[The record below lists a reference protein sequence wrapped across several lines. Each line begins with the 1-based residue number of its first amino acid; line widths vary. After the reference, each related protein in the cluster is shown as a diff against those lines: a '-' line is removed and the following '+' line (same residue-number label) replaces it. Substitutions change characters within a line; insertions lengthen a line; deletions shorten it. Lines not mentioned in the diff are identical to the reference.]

1 MQSPTSHPANADP
14 TIQNPV
20 PDLAVE
26 LRPID
31 SLVAFGRKTRSHT
44 KDQIQKLATSIRTFG
59 FNVPVLIDE
68 EGKVLAGN
76 ARVEAARLIGLTEL
90 PCVPLAHM
98 SPVQKRAFVIAEN
111 RLAELS
117 GFDREAL
124 RIEFEELAAL
134 DLGFSLEVTGFTEPQ
149 IDAIV
154 LGGEGGGEKGDAIPA
169 VSGPPVSQLG
179 DLWLMGDHRLLCA
192 DATDPASLKTLLG
205 DEQARTVFTDAP
217 YNVPVAG
224 HVTSGGKHGEFVM
237 ASGEMSDAEFTDFLI
252 KVAIQIEAALIP
264 GGLAYFCMDWR
275 HVRHTLDGAQ
285 AAKLQFLNLLVWDKT
300 AGGMGSMYRSRHEL
314 IFLFKKTG
322 GSHVNR
328 VELGKNGRNRSN
340 VWTYEGVNGFGAGKA
355 KARELHPT
363 VKPLALVRD
372 AILDSTERG
381 EVVLD
386 LFNGSGTTLIATEQ
400 SGRRGRATELDPQ
413 YVDVGVIRW
422 QDFTGREATLAA
434 TGQTF
439 AQVQAERAALKVA
452 AEPAVA
458 TPPPARVRV
467 RVSA

>member
-1 MQSPTSHPANADP
+1 MSPTMTTAARDAAGSADILGLSITYHPIH
-14 TIQNPV
+14 T
-20 PDLAVE
+20 
-26 LRPID
+26 
-31 SLVAFGRKTRSHT
+31 LVALGRKTRSHT

-76 ARVEAARLIGLTEL
+76 ARVEAARLIGLAEV
-90 PCVPLAHM
+90 PCVQLAHM
-98 SPVQKRAFVIAEN
+98 TEAQKRAFVIASN
-111 RLAELS
+111 RIAEES
-117 GFDREAL
+117 SWDREAL
-124 RIEFEELAAL
+124 KIEFEELAAL

-169 VSGPPVSQLG
+169 VSGPPVSQVG

-224 HVTSGGKHGEFVM
+224 HVTSGGKHGEFAM

-264 GGLAYFCMDWR
+264 GGLAYFCMDHR
-275 HVRHTLDGAQ
+275 HIRHTLDGAD
-285 AAKLQFLNLLVWDKT
+285 AARLQFLNLIVWAKP
-300 AGGMGSMYRSRHEL
+300 AGGMGSFYRSRHEL
-314 IFLFKKTG
+314 IFLFKKAG

-340 VWTYEGVNGFGAGKA
+340 VWTYEGVNGFGAAKA

-386 LFNGSGTTLIATEQ
+386 FFNGSGTTLIAAEQ

-439 AQVQAERAALKVA
+439 AQVQAERAALKVT

-458 TPPPARVRV
+458 TPPPARMRV
-467 RVSA
+467 RVTA

>member
-1 MQSPTSHPANADP
+1 MSPTMTTAARDAAGSADILGLSITYHPIH
-14 TIQNPV
+14 T
-20 PDLAVE
+20 
-26 LRPID
+26 
-31 SLVAFGRKTRSHT
+31 LVALGRKTRSHT
-44 KDQIQKLATSIRTFG
+44 KDQIQKLATSIQTFG

-76 ARVEAARLIGLTEL
+76 ARVEAARLIGLPEV
-90 PCVPLAHM
+90 PCVQLAHM
-98 SPVQKRAFVIAEN
+98 TEAQKRAFVIAAN
-111 RLAELS
+111 RIAEES
-117 GFDREAL
+117 SWDREAL
-124 RIEFEELAAL
+124 KIEFEELAAL

-154 LGGEGGGEKGDAIPA
+154 LGGEGGGEKGDAIPT
-169 VSGPPVSQLG
+169 VSGAPASQLG
-179 DLWLMGDHRLLCA
+179 DLWLLGDHRLLCA

-217 YNVPVAG
+217 YKLEIAG
-224 HVTSGGKHGEFVM
+224 QVTSGGKHGEFVM
-237 ASGEMSDAEFTDFLI
+237 ASGEMSDAEFTAFLI

-264 GGLAYFCMDWR
+264 GGLAFFCMDHR
-275 HVRHTLDGAQ
+275 HIRHTLDGAD
-285 AAKLQFLNLLVWDKT
+285 AARLQFLNLIVWDKT

-340 VWTYEGVNGFGAGKA
+340 VWAYAGVNGFGAAKA

-381 EVVLD
+381 DVVVD
-386 LFNGSGTTLIATEQ
+386 LFNGSGTTLIAAEQ

-413 YVDVGVIRW
+413 YVDVGIIRW
-422 QDFTGREATLAA
+422 EDFTGREATLAA

-439 AQVQAERAALKVA
+439 AQVRAERAALKVV
-452 AEPAVA
+452 AEPAIA
-458 TPPPARVRV
+458 TPPTARVRV
-467 RVSA
+467 RVTT

>member
-1 MQSPTSHPANADP
+1 MSPTMTTAARDAAGSADILGLSITYHPIH
-14 TIQNPV
+14 T
-20 PDLAVE
+20 
-26 LRPID
+26 
-31 SLVAFGRKTRSHT
+31 LVALGRKTRSHT

-90 PCVPLAHM
+90 PCVQLGHM
-98 SPVQKRAFVIAEN
+98 TEAQKRAFVIAAN
-111 RLAELS
+111 RIAEES
-117 GFDREAL
+117 SWDREAL
-124 RIEFEELAAL
+124 KIEFEELAAL
-134 DLGFSLEVTGFTEPQ
+134 DLGFSLDVTGFTEPQ

-154 LGGEGGGEKGDAIPA
+154 LGGEGGGEKGDAIPT
-169 VSGPPVSQLG
+169 VSGAPVSRVG

-192 DATDPASLKTLLG
+192 DATDPASLTTLLG
-205 DEQARTVFTDAP
+205 DEQARTVFTDP
-217 YNVPVAG
+217 PWNVRVAG

-252 KVAIQIEAALIP
+252 KVVIQIEAALIP
-264 GGLAYFCMDWR
+264 GGLAYFCVDWR
-275 HVRHTLDGAQ
+275 HVRHTLDGAE
-285 AAKLQFLNLLVWDKT
+285 ATKLQFLNLLVWNKT

-314 IFLFKKTG
+314 IFLFKKPG

-340 VWTYEGVNGFGAGKA
+340 VWNYEGVNGFGAAKA

-381 EVVLD
+381 DVVVD
-386 LFNGSGTTLIATEQ
+386 LFNGSGTTLIAAEQ

-413 YVDVGVIRW
+413 YVDVGIIRW
-422 QDFTGREATLAA
+422 EDFTGREATLAA

-439 AQVQAERAALKVA
+439 AQVRAERAALKVV
-452 AEPAVA
+452 AEPAIA

-467 RVSA
+467 RVTT